1 MSTHEHLRRDLG
13 SYVVGALDPGDRA
26 RLEEHL
32 ATCAACREELAS
44 YAGLPG
50 LMSRLSIEEVL
61 GDSLLPPPALLP
73 RLLDAVEQERRN
85 ARRRLGRWRLAA
97 VGLTATAAAS
107 AGLFIAAGQV
117 GEQPSRQLVAAAGSA
132 ASGAVEL
139 APRDWGTS
147 VELTVAGLPPAGSYI
162 AWTEN
167 PAGVRTA
174 VASWGPTDD
183 GRAVVTGATALDP
196 EAVTSLTVET
206 EEGQRLL
213 SLPPPG

>member
-1 MSTHEHLRRDLG
+1 MTTHEHLRRDLG

-32 ATCAACREELAS
+32 ATCAPCREELAS
-44 YAGLPG
+44 YAGIPG

-61 GDSLLPPPALLP
+61 DDSLLPPPALLP
-73 RLLDAVEQERRN
+73 RLLGAVERERRTD
-85 ARRRLGRWRLAA
+85 RQRLRRWRLAA
-97 VGLTATAAAS
+97 VGLTATTAAS
-107 AGLFIAAGQV
+107 AALLVAASQV
-117 GEQPSRQLVAAAGSA
+117 GEQPTRQLIATAGSA
-132 ASGAVEL
+132 ATGAVAL

-162 AWTEN
+162 AWTED

-183 GRAVVTGATALDP
+183 GRAVVTGASALDP
-196 EAVTSLTVET
+196 EAVRSLTVET
-206 EEGQRLL
+206 DDGQRLL
-213 SLPPPG
+213 SLPR